1 MTTRTLAALALTA
14 VLGLGATRGTAADD
28 PRLPET
34 KAFDKLVIDALRE
47 VHNKGAELY
56 NTAKDFPGA
65 FRVYQGALVT
75 VRPLLAHRPDAQKII
90 DTGLDAAD
98 KASDA
103 ARKAFLLHEAIEAVR
118 KNLKA
123 AIGEKKPDE
132 VKKPD
137 PPVKKPDDKVKPVD
151 PPKKPV
157 DPPKKPDDKTP
168 VAPLPKDVKPKDAK
182 PKDVAPAAST
192 ATVGGK
198 VTLKG
203 QPLAD
208 GEVTFVSLDLPKPK
222 AFTAAVKGGTFKVAE
237 AVPAGKYAG
246 AVTGKGVPEK
256 YALINT
262 AGLMFEFAA
271 GANTTDLVLK

>member
-1 MTTRTLAALALTA
+1 MTTRTLAALALAA

-103 ARKAFLLHEAIEAVR
+103 ARKAFLLHEAIESVR

-137 PPVKKPDDKVKPVD
+137 PPVKKPEDKVKPVD

-168 VAPLPKDVKPKDAK
+168 VVPLPKDVKPKDAK
-182 PKDVAPAAST
+182 PKDVAPAAGA

-262 AGLMFEFAA
+262 AGLTFEFAA

>member
-1 MTTRTLAALALTA
+1 MTTRTLAALALAA

-56 NTAKDFPGA
+56 NTSKDFPGA
-65 FRVYQGALVT
+65 YRVYQGALVT

-90 DTGLDAAD
+90 DAGLDAAD
-98 KASDA
+98 KEPDA
-103 ARKAFLLHEAIEAVR
+103 ARKAFLLHEAIESVR

-132 VKKPD
+132 VKKPA
-137 PPVKKPDDKVKPVD
+137 PPVKKPDDKV
-151 PPKKPV
+151 KPV

-182 PKDVAPAAST
+182 PKDVAPAAGA

-222 AFTAAVKGGTFKVAE
+222 AFTAAVKDGTFKVAE

-262 AGLMFEFAA
+262 AGLKFEFAA
-271 GANTTDLVLK
+271 GANATDLVLK

>member
-1 MTTRTLAALALTA
+1 MTTRTLAALALAA
-14 VLGLGATRGTAADD
+14 VLGFCATRGTAADD

-56 NTAKDFPGA
+56 NTSKDFPGA

-103 ARKAFLLHEAIEAVR
+103 ARKAFLLHEAIESVR

-123 AIGEKKPDE
+123 AASEKKPE
-132 VKKPD
+132 LPVE
-137 PPVKKPDDKVKPVD
+137 PPVKKPEDKVKPVD

-157 DPPKKPDDKTP
+157 DPVKKPDDKTP